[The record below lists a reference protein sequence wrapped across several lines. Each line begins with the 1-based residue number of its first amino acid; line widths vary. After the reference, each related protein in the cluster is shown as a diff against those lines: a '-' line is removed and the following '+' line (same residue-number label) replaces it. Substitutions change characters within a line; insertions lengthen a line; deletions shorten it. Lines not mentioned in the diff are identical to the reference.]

1 LKVKDLLLPYSEI
14 VWNKDDIQAGVKTV
28 RGVEYNLVELM
39 GLYNTVIEY
48 VYIYTGESRV
58 EFCHV
63 DFGCDSV
70 VKKPAQILYEYYKDN
85 KYKIFKSYKW
95 YLKDEYRGE
104 FAEVIKSIER
114 INGLLNRIELF
125 RNVSRFK
132 VLKEE
137 DRKYLLKD
145 CIKESKIEGFVFT
158 EENMDVIVKKL
169 SKKIERVSRDQIPIF
184 RKKLKE
190 RFEPMLVSYEMKTK
204 IAERC
209 ISREEL
215 EKNIEYG
222 FKCPFFTILNED
234 FSYTYNICKRTGLDY
249 EKMIECVRKVSES
262 FEIPIT
268 LVVNSI
274 FAKNEWR
281 VEKSG
286 KYFVV
291 MDGVKMLKRFSKV
304 NDAQKYVLTGI

>member
-1 LKVKDLLLPYSEI
+1 
-14 VWNKDDIQAGVKTV
+14 
-28 RGVEYNLVELM
+28 M
-39 GLYNTVIEY
+39 
-48 VYIYTGESRV
+48 
-58 EFCHV
+58 
-63 DFGCDSV
+63 
-70 VKKPAQILYEYYKDN
+70 YEYYKDN

-104 FAEVIKSIER
+104 FANVIKSIER
-114 INGLLNRIELF
+114 ISGLLNRIELF
-125 RNVSRFK
+125 KNVSRFK
-132 VLKEE
+132 VLKPE

-145 CIKESKIEGFVFT
+145 CVRECKIHELEFT
-158 EENMDVIVKKL
+158 EENMDKIVRKL

-190 RFEPMLVSYEMKTK
+190 RFEPMLVSYEMKSR
-204 IAERC
+204 IAERV

-249 EKMIECVRKVSES
+249 EKMIECVKKVSES

-274 FAKNEWR
+274 FSKNEWR
-281 VEKSG
+281 VERDGDK
-286 KYFVV
+286 FVV
-291 MDGVKMLKRFSKV
+291 MDGVKMLKRFSEIKK
-304 NDAQKYVLTGI
+304 AQRYVLTGI